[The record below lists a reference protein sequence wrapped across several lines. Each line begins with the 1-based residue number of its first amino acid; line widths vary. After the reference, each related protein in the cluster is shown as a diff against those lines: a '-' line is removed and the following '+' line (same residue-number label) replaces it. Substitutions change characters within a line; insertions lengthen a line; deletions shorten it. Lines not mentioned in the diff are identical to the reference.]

1 MGKAKTGY
9 TPKMLVSLFAGVCLM
24 FIFGQICPTWAAV
37 TEPGVK
43 IIGVFLGWIL
53 MVITG
58 FGLMIPSLLAM
69 PCARNQ
75 DAALQ
80 ELRQVFRC
88 YRSCQHG
95 VLRQGV

>member
-1 MGKAKTGY
+1 MMGKAKNGY

-24 FIFGQICPTWAAV
+24 FIFGQICPTWAVV

-69 PCARNQ
+69 FAMLLTEFYT
-75 DAALQ
+75 AAEVMALG
-80 ELRQVFRC
+80 FG
-88 YRSCQHG
+88 S
-95 VLRQGV
+95 